1 MEPLAAIDT
10 LLKCVQESG
19 FNLLNKNPGRVKATY
34 ICSKARLGCKY
45 TCQVLNGSIISQTE
59 HTGHS
64 VEPKPVAQE
73 SQHDNMS
80 QNCSTQP
87 TMRPTD

>member
-1 MEPLAAIDT
+1 MGPLAAIDT

-34 ICSKARLGCKY
+34 ICSKARLGCTY
-45 TCQVLNGSIISQTE
+45 TCKVSNGLVISQTE
-59 HTGHS
+59 HTNHP

-73 SQHDNMS
+73 SQQYNMS
-80 QNCSTQP
+80 QNCNT
-87 TMRPTD
+87 

>member
-45 TCQVLNGSIISQTE
+45 ACQVLNG
-59 HTGHS
+59 
-64 VEPKPVAQE
+64 
-73 SQHDNMS
+73 
-80 QNCSTQP
+80 
-87 TMRPTD
+87 